1 MAQHGLINNQ
11 LQTPDQKETQG
22 ALDSAAQAPGVSSTS
37 SPTPIPTP
45 KPASYSAERDTLDP
59 GETVEG
65 RLTNILKSGSPLF
78 EDART
83 MAAQAA
89 NRRGLINSSMAVGAG
104 EEAVIR
110 TALPIAQQDA
120 QAALTV
126 SQNNMQAGNRA
137 SEFNATSENQF
148 GIQNLQGNQ
157 QMELQRLRGE
167 QETGL
172 QQLRG
177 EQETGLQQLRGQQE
191 MAIQTAIQSLRGEQQ
206 LAFTNLENQWRSL
219 IQTNQSAATT
229 FSQFST
235 AIAEIMR
242 EPNIKGPQKEQLI
255 NQQLQLL
262 KNGMAVIGGIANLD
276 LGSLLDFPSPATP
289 VSTTA
294 PATQPEVTDVG
305 S

>member
-177 EQETGLQQLRGQQE
+177 QQE

-206 LAFTNLENQWRSL
+206 LALTNLENQWRSL

-242 EPNIKGPQKEQLI
+242 EPKIKGPQKEQLI

-294 PATQPEVTDVG
+294 PRRSQR
-305 S
+305 